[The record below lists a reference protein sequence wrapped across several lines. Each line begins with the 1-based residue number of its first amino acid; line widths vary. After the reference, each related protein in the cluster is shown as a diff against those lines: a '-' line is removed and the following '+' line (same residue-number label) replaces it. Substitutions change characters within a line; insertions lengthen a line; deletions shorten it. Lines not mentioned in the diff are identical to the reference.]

1 MQEAQQLDTADP
13 EREMYDFLTLT
24 HVPIDRRLI
33 LPAMMDATEI
43 DWLNR
48 YHIACREKLA
58 ARVSEPARRW
68 LEAATE
74 PL

>member
-1 MQEAQQLDTADP
+1 
-13 EREMYDFLTLT
+13 MYEFDTLT
-24 HVPIDRRLI
+24 FVPIDRRLI
-33 LPAMMDATEI
+33 LPAMMNADEI

-48 YHIACREKLA
+48 YHARCRTLLA
-58 ARVSEPARRW
+58 AKVSDPAQRW